1 MTLQEHCKKD
11 KLTIIAMHA
20 LLCDCAEDGSIVL
33 DGSLSGIC
41 RQAEVNRT
49 QVYERKAQLR
59 AVLAEVELA
68 GPGRPAKTGP
78 MTVDIPVGQGLREQ
92 VLRYRL
98 AHPGAVV
105 SHAGGGTSYS
115 DGFRRFILDL
125 ADTWEGALES
135 FCQWAEIPYPT
146 LMSWQRRD
154 RAQPYTPQPMRAVR
168 SCLARPPR
176 SAEPLWRTT
185 PDGKGACG
193 SF

>member
-78 MTVDIPVGQGLREQ
+78 MSVDIPVGQSLREQ

-105 SHAGGGTSYS
+105 FHVGGGTRYS

-125 ADTWEGALES
+125 ADTREGTLES
-135 FCQWAEIPYPT
+135 FCQWE
-146 LMSWQRRD
+146 RF
-154 RAQPYTPQPMRAVR
+154 
-168 SCLARPPR
+168 LARP
-176 SAEPLWRTT
+176 
-185 PDGKGACG
+185 
-193 SF
+193 